1 MVIEVSP
8 KGGTLGLW
16 GPVGR
21 VRKVDSWAE
30 DSARRPRPLEWL
42 WDILVTE
49 DVMLQ
54 MVHGSTWMYMDVHGN
69 FLNSG
74 PHVCVLGDVDARPQ
88 NMTCTLR
95 EQICCET

>member
-1 MVIEVSP
+1 M
-8 KGGTLGLW
+8 
-16 GPVGR
+16 
-21 VRKVDSWAE
+21 D
-30 DSARRPRPLEWL
+30 
-42 WDILVTE
+42 
-49 DVMLQ
+49 
-54 MVHGSTWMYMDVHGN
+54 VHGCTWMYMDVHGN